1 MMHTVA
7 RSTHSLKEKPAPLAI
22 NPSLDTQ
29 TMSKPKAG
37 LKIDTGLMTPS
48 EPVSIPYNN
57 RNPAIVDPLTPP
69 LTATSPECTEDDYE
83 LLDHL
88 QNDEDFIESIATI
101 QSTFLW
107 DGICR
112 GRFLSFPHL
121 ALHGS
126 AHTSQ
131 IMRVL
136 ESWLCDKLMQPQL
149 GDLLPILEESIPESC
164 HSIMDMLNKEKQ
176 LLRPFHTCL
185 IQIRSGHLYNL
196 PLISNGDTFIDVDE
210 FIRDYPLF
218 VDVCIKIVPRNL
230 CRGLALRDDA
240 EHCRLLLSFETIVG
254 KSDQLQQ
261 SQPYLLSE
269 LVDVSDI

>member
-1 MMHTVA
+1 MHLFDLHLLG
-7 RSTHSLKEKPAPLAI
+7 STHSLKEKPAPLAI
-22 NPSLDTQ
+22 NSSLDSQ
-29 TMSKPKAG
+29 NLSKSKTG
-37 LKIDTGLMTPS
+37 LTIDTGLMTPS
-48 EPVSIPYNN
+48 EPVAIPYNNN

-69 LTATSPECTEDDYE
+69 LTATSPECTDDDYE

-149 GDLLPILEESIPESC
+149 GDLLPILEESIPDSC
-164 HSIMDMLNKEKQ
+164 RSIMDMMHKGKAPLSI
-176 LLRPFHTCL
+176 LL
-185 IQIRSGHLYNL
+185 
-196 PLISNGDTFIDVDE
+196 
-210 FIRDYPLF
+210 
-218 VDVCIKIVPRNL
+218 
-230 CRGLALRDDA
+230 
-240 EHCRLLLSFETIVG
+240 
-254 KSDQLQQ
+254 
-261 SQPYLLSE
+261 
-269 LVDVSDI
+269 